1 MLAHTILEV
10 GRYSGV
16 VFTPFLDDIETPH
29 SIFGVG
35 LPSQH
40 SCSGQ
45 AHIGSRLSRKSKK
58 YRPERRIFLNSP
70 VHTLNAYALIGIGRL
85 TL

>member
-58 YRPERRIFLNSP
+58 IPPRKADFFELPE
-70 VHTLNAYALIGIGRL
+70 
-85 TL
+85 

>member
-16 VFTPFLDDIETPH
+16 VFTLFLDDIETPH

-45 AHIGSRLSRKSKK
+45 AHIGSRLSGKVSGQQGQKACCSETPRVGLE
-58 YRPERRIFLNSP
+58 P
-70 VHTLNAYALIGIGRL
+70 T
-85 TL
+85 T